1 MIDWKEFLEKYDA
14 WFDSFNERDEKD
26 VHPSHRKRYVGVE
39 ELEKHFL
46 GEVVRI
52 EKEIDK
58 FKAKLRAKSFDG
70 SEGSCSSLIIDSKM
84 FGRLDG
90 QLRVYKELAGVEQ
103 NAENKVVIMLEE
115 ETKKKKGIGKNG

>member
-52 EKEIDK
+52 EKEIK
-58 FKAKLRAKSFDG
+58 KCGLNG
-70 SEGSCSSLIIDSKM
+70 EISKCDYLE
-84 FGRLDG
+84 GRLDF
-90 QLRVYKELAGVEQ
+90 VKELAGVEQ
-103 NAENKVVIMLEE
+103 
-115 ETKKKKGIGKNG
+115 